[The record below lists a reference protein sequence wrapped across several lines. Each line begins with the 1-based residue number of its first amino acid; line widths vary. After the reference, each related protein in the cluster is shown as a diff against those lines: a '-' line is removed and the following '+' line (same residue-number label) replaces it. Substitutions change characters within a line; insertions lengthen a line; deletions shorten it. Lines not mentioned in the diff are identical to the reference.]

1 MKMFLTAHIA
11 GGLMLGVAGC
21 SGPTVQPPDVVPM
34 TFQQQIDAGT
44 DMYDRSEFLPYSLPA
59 SIPTS
64 GSARYQGFVATVIDY
79 PGVDWNSVIG
89 NLTLDANFANDT
101 ISGSASNFVD
111 IAGENYSGS
120 LAVTS
125 GVYDRTL
132 DPVTDWTIA
141 ADIGGTLTDTGAVTY
156 AVDGEMFADFIGV
169 NHQFIDGIVVGTVT
183 SIDGVGTFYDGS
195 VIAER

>member
-1 MKMFLTAHIA
+1 MKIFLTAHIA

-21 SGPTVQPPDVVPM
+21 SGSTPM

-44 DMYDRSEFLPYSLPA
+44 EMYERSEFLPYSLPA

-64 GSARYQGFVATVIDY
+64 GSARYQGYVATDIAY
-79 PGVDWNSVIG
+79 AGVVSNAVIG

-132 DPVTDWTIA
+132 DPTTDFTIA
-141 ADIGGTLTDTGAVTY
+141 ADIRGTLTDTGAVTY

-169 NHQFIDGIVVGTVT
+169 NHQFIYGFVEGTVT
-183 SIDGVGTFYDGS
+183 SIDGVGTLEGGA